1 MADPRR
7 GSHSG
12 PLFGP
17 DGRIPAVEAVKAA
30 EVSGVLAFRAGWR
43 LRHTVAMI
51 VLSPLLFLA
60 YQAALG
66 SGLDEV
72 LWLLIVAAMAVLAAA
87 ILTSFVPPLGEQQ
100 ALGSPCTVMT
110 ALAVPATGIILHQ
123 ANGPLS
129 GAIAVAILALSLW
142 QRVGRT
148 STCG

>member
-1 MADPRR
+1 MVEQPRE
-7 GSHSG
+7 SPPAPLYG
-12 PLFGP
+12 PG
-17 DGRIPAVEAVKAA
+17 GRIPAVEAITLTR
-30 EVSGVLAFRAGWR
+30 VSAINAFRAGWR

-72 LWLLIVAAMAVLAAA
+72 LWQLIVAAMAVLAAA

-123 ANGPLS
+123 ANGTLS